1 MLLIIKNAD
10 TIYNPLESGRCS
22 LKKTLKVTD
31 IIALGFMTFAF
42 FLGAGNI
49 IFPPLAGQLA
59 GENMLPAMLG
69 FLVTAVGLP
78 LIGIIAVAIAG
89 GGWTGL
95 TRDLPS
101 KVATL
106 MAVLIFIIIGP
117 AFAAPR
123 TGLVAYEMAVKP
135 FITDASQTSLTIFSI
150 LFFAVA
156 LFFAWSRGKLIDM
169 IGKFLTP
176 ALFVVLTV
184 LAIAVFINPQGSII
198 AAQGEYVTQ
207 PFTKGFLEGYNTMDT
222 FAALMFGMLI
232 VDVIRSK
239 GVTDDKT
246 TCTYLIYAGV
256 IAAAGLAFVY
266 VSLFYLGATSAGIA
280 AGVGNGG
287 VILTTYV
294 MALFG
299 PAGQI
304 ILSAIVLLA
313 CLTTAIGLISACA
326 DYFSTL
332 TPLSYKKWAIVLAI
346 VCAVVANVGLNMLI
360 SLSIPVLFALYPVAI
375 ALVALTLVRKWLPN
389 PRLAYRMVLLVS
401 FVFSMIDVAK
411 YLKFDVSM
419 FSDLPLFNYGMGWV
433 LPTLITLAITRFVG
447 TKNNNNPSDT
457 VVV

>member
-1 MLLIIKNAD
+1 
-10 TIYNPLESGRCS
+10 
-22 LKKTLKVTD
+22 
-31 IIALGFMTFAF
+31 MTFAF

-59 GENMLPAMLG
+59 GENMLSAMSG

-78 LIGIIAVAIAG
+78 LVGIIAVAMAG
-89 GGWTGL
+89 GGWQGL

-135 FITDASQTSLTIFSI
+135 FLSADAGQASLTTFSVI
-150 LFFAVA
+150 FFAIA

-176 ALFVVLTV
+176 ALFIVLAV
-184 LAIAVFINPQGSII
+184 LAIAVFVNPQASIV
-198 AAQGEYVTQ
+198 AAQGEYATQ
-207 PFTKGFLEGYNTMDT
+207 AFTKGFLEGYNTMDT

-239 GVTDDKT
+239 GINDEKT
-246 TCTYLIYAGV
+246 TCTYLIYAGL

-266 VSLFYLGATSAGIA
+266 ISLFYLGATSSTVAPNA
-280 AGVGNGG
+280 GNGG
-287 VILTTYV
+287 VILTAYV

-299 PAGQI
+299 APGQV

-326 DYFSTL
+326 DYFSSL
-332 TPLSYKKWAIVLAI
+332 TPMSYKKWAVVLAVI
-346 VCAVVANVGLNMLI
+346 CAVVANVGLNQLI
-360 SLSIPVLFALYPVAI
+360 ALSVPVLFALYPVAI

-389 PRLAYRMVLLVS
+389 PRLAYRVVLLVS
-401 FVFSMIDVAK
+401 FIFSMIDVAK

-419 FSDLPLFNYGMGWV
+419 FSSLPLFNYGMAWV
-433 LPTLITLAITRFVG
+433 LPTLVALVITRFIG
-447 TKNNNNPSDT
+447 GKAMGSHQDKLA
-457 VVV
+457 

>member
-1 MLLIIKNAD
+1 M
-10 TIYNPLESGRCS
+10 
-22 LKKTLKVTD
+22 KKTLKVTD

-59 GENMLPAMLG
+59 GENMLSAMSG

-78 LIGIIAVAIAG
+78 LVGIIAVAMAG
-89 GGWTGL
+89 GGWQGL

-135 FITDASQTSLTIFSI
+135 FLSADAGQASLTTFSVI
-150 LFFAVA
+150 FFAIA

-176 ALFVVLTV
+176 ALFIVLAV
-184 LAIAVFINPQGSII
+184 LAIAVFVNPQASIV
-198 AAQGEYVTQ
+198 AAQGEYATQ
-207 PFTKGFLEGYNTMDT
+207 AFTKGFLEGYNTMDT

-239 GVTDDKT
+239 GISDEKT
-246 TCTYLIYAGV
+246 TCTYLIYAGL

-266 VSLFYLGATSAGIA
+266 ISLFYLGATSSTVAPNA
-280 AGVGNGG
+280 GNGG
-287 VILTTYV
+287 VILTAYV

-299 PAGQI
+299 APGQV

-326 DYFSTL
+326 DYFSSL
-332 TPLSYKKWAIVLAI
+332 TPMSYKKWAVVLAVI
-346 VCAVVANVGLNMLI
+346 CAVVANVGLNQLI
-360 SLSIPVLFALYPVAI
+360 ALSVPVLFALYPVAI

-389 PRLAYRMVLLVS
+389 PRLAYRVVLLVS
-401 FVFSMIDVAK
+401 FIFSMIDVAK
-411 YLKFDVSM
+411 YLKLDVSM
-419 FSDLPLFNYGMGWV
+419 FSSLPLFNYGMAWV
-433 LPTLITLAITRFVG
+433 LPTLVALVITRFIG
-447 TKNNNNPSDT
+447 GKAMGSHQDKLA
-457 VVV
+457 

>member
-1 MLLIIKNAD
+1 M
-10 TIYNPLESGRCS
+10 
-22 LKKTLKVTD
+22 KKTLKVTD

-59 GENMLPAMLG
+59 GENMLSAMSG

-78 LIGIIAVAIAG
+78 LVGIIAVAMAG
-89 GGWTGL
+89 GGWQGL

-135 FITDASQTSLTIFSI
+135 FLSADAGQASLTTFSVI
-150 LFFAVA
+150 FFAIA

-176 ALFVVLTV
+176 ALFIVLAV
-184 LAIAVFINPQGSII
+184 LAIAVFVNPQASIV
-198 AAQGEYVTQ
+198 AAQGEYAMQ
-207 PFTKGFLEGYNTMDT
+207 AFTKGFLEGYNTMDT

-239 GVTDDKT
+239 GICDEKT
-246 TCTYLIYAGV
+246 TCTYLIYAGL

-266 VSLFYLGATSAGIA
+266 ISLFYLGATSSTVAPNA
-280 AGVGNGG
+280 GNGG
-287 VILTTYV
+287 VILTAYV

-299 PAGQI
+299 APGQV

-326 DYFSTL
+326 DYFSSL
-332 TPLSYKKWAIVLAI
+332 TPMSYKKWAVVLAVI
-346 VCAVVANVGLNMLI
+346 CAVVANVGLNQLI
-360 SLSIPVLFALYPVAI
+360 ALSVPVLFALYPVAI

-389 PRLAYRMVLLVS
+389 PRLAYRVVLLVS
-401 FVFSMIDVAK
+401 FIFSMIDVAK

-419 FSDLPLFNYGMGWV
+419 FSSLPLFNYGMAWV
-433 LPTLITLAITRFVG
+433 LPTLVALVITRFIG
-447 TKNNNNPSDT
+447 GKAMGSHQDKLA
-457 VVV
+457 

>member
-1 MLLIIKNAD
+1 M
-10 TIYNPLESGRCS
+10 
-22 LKKTLKVTD
+22 KKTLKVTD

-59 GENMLPAMLG
+59 GENMLSAMSG

-78 LIGIIAVAIAG
+78 LVGIIAVAMAG
-89 GGWTGL
+89 GGWQGL

-135 FITDASQTSLTIFSI
+135 FLSADAGQASLTTFSVI
-150 LFFAVA
+150 FFAIA

-176 ALFVVLTV
+176 ALFIVLAV
-184 LAIAVFINPQGSII
+184 LAIAVFVNPQASIV
-198 AAQGEYVTQ
+198 AAQGEYSTQ
-207 PFTKGFLEGYNTMDT
+207 AFTKGFLEGYNTMDT

-239 GVTDDKT
+239 GISDEKT
-246 TCTYLIYAGV
+246 TCTYLIYAGL

-266 VSLFYLGATSAGIA
+266 ISLFYLGATSSTVAPNA
-280 AGVGNGG
+280 GNGG
-287 VILTTYV
+287 VILTAYV

-299 PAGQI
+299 APGQV

-326 DYFSTL
+326 DYFSSL
-332 TPLSYKKWAIVLAI
+332 TPMSYKKWAVVLAVI
-346 VCAVVANVGLNMLI
+346 CAVVANVGLNQLI
-360 SLSIPVLFALYPVAI
+360 ALSVPVLFALYPVAI

-389 PRLAYRMVLLVS
+389 PRLAYRVVLLVS
-401 FVFSMIDVAK
+401 FIFSMIDVAK

-419 FSDLPLFNYGMGWV
+419 FSSLPLFNYGMAWV
-433 LPTLITLAITRFVG
+433 LPTLVALVITRFIG
-447 TKNNNNPSDT
+447 GKAMGSHQDKLA
-457 VVV
+457 

>member
-1 MLLIIKNAD
+1 M
-10 TIYNPLESGRCS
+10 
-22 LKKTLKVTD
+22 KKTLKVTD

-59 GENMLPAMLG
+59 GENMLSAMSG

-78 LIGIIAVAIAG
+78 LVGIIAVAMAG
-89 GGWTGL
+89 GGWQGL

-135 FITDASQTSLTIFSI
+135 FLSADAGQASLTTFSVI
-150 LFFAVA
+150 FFAIA

-176 ALFVVLTV
+176 ALFVVLAV
-184 LAIAVFINPQGSII
+184 LAIAVFVNPQASIV
-198 AAQGEYVTQ
+198 AAQGEYATQ
-207 PFTKGFLEGYNTMDT
+207 AFTKGFLEGYNTMDT

-239 GVTDDKT
+239 GISDEKT
-246 TCTYLIYAGV
+246 TCTYLIYAGL

-266 VSLFYLGATSAGIA
+266 ISLFYLGATSSTVAPNA
-280 AGVGNGG
+280 GNGG
-287 VILTTYV
+287 VILTAYV

-299 PAGQI
+299 APGQV

-326 DYFSTL
+326 DYFSSL
-332 TPLSYKKWAIVLAI
+332 TPMSYKKWAVVLAVI
-346 VCAVVANVGLNMLI
+346 CAVVANVGLNQLI
-360 SLSIPVLFALYPVAI
+360 ALSVPVLFALYPVAI

-389 PRLAYRMVLLVS
+389 PRLAYRVVLLVS
-401 FVFSMIDVAK
+401 FIFSMIDVAK

-419 FSDLPLFNYGMGWV
+419 FSSLPLFNYGMAWV
-433 LPTLITLAITRFVG
+433 LPTLVALVITRFIGGKAVG
-447 TKNNNNPSDT
+447 SHQDKLA
-457 VVV
+457 

>member
-1 MLLIIKNAD
+1 
-10 TIYNPLESGRCS
+10 
-22 LKKTLKVTD
+22 
-31 IIALGFMTFAF
+31 MTFAF

-59 GENMLPAMLG
+59 GENMLSAMSG

-78 LIGIIAVAIAG
+78 LVGIIAVAMAG
-89 GGWTGL
+89 GGWQGL

-135 FITDASQTSLTIFSI
+135 FLSADAGQASLTTFSVI
-150 LFFAVA
+150 FFAIA

-176 ALFVVLTV
+176 ALFIVLAV
-184 LAIAVFINPQGSII
+184 LAIAVFVNPQASIV
-198 AAQGEYVTQ
+198 AAQGEYATQ
-207 PFTKGFLEGYNTMDT
+207 AFTKGFLEGYNTMDT

-239 GVTDDKT
+239 GISDEKT
-246 TCTYLIYAGV
+246 TCTYLIYAGL

-266 VSLFYLGATSAGIA
+266 ISLFYLGATSSTVAPNA
-280 AGVGNGG
+280 GNGG
-287 VILTTYV
+287 VILTAYV
-294 MALFG
+294 MALFDA
-299 PAGQI
+299 PGQV

-326 DYFSTL
+326 DYFSSL
-332 TPLSYKKWAIVLAI
+332 TPMSYKKWAVVLAVI
-346 VCAVVANVGLNMLI
+346 CAVVANVGLNQLI
-360 SLSIPVLFALYPVAI
+360 ALSVPVLFALYPVAI

-389 PRLAYRMVLLVS
+389 PRLAYRVVLLVS
-401 FVFSMIDVAK
+401 FIFSMIDVAK

-419 FSDLPLFNYGMGWV
+419 FSSLPLFNYGMAWV
-433 LPTLITLAITRFVG
+433 LPTLVALVITRFIG
-447 TKNNNNPSDT
+447 GKAMGSHQDKLA
-457 VVV
+457 

>member
-1 MLLIIKNAD
+1 
-10 TIYNPLESGRCS
+10 
-22 LKKTLKVTD
+22 
-31 IIALGFMTFAF
+31 MTFAF

-59 GENMLPAMLG
+59 GENMLSAMSG

-78 LIGIIAVAIAG
+78 LVGIIAVAMAG
-89 GGWTGL
+89 GGWQGL

-135 FITDASQTSLTIFSI
+135 FLSADAGQASLTTFSVI
-150 LFFAVA
+150 FFAIA

-176 ALFVVLTV
+176 ALFIVLAV
-184 LAIAVFINPQGSII
+184 LAIAVFVNPQASIV
-198 AAQGEYVTQ
+198 AAQGEYATQ
-207 PFTKGFLEGYNTMDT
+207 AFTKGFLEGYNTMDT

-239 GVTDDKT
+239 GISDEKT
-246 TCTYLIYAGV
+246 TCTYLIYAGL

-266 VSLFYLGATSAGIA
+266 ISLFYLGATSSTVAPNA
-280 AGVGNGG
+280 GNGG
-287 VILTTYV
+287 VILTAYV

-299 PAGQI
+299 APGQV

-326 DYFSTL
+326 DYFSSL
-332 TPLSYKKWAIVLAI
+332 TPMSYKKWAVVLAVI
-346 VCAVVANVGLNMLI
+346 CAVVANVGLNQLI
-360 SLSIPVLFALYPVAI
+360 ALSVPVLFALYPVAI

-389 PRLAYRMVLLVS
+389 PRLAYRVVLLVS
-401 FVFSMIDVAK
+401 FIFSMIDVAK
-411 YLKFDVSM
+411 YLKLDVSM
-419 FSDLPLFNYGMGWV
+419 FSSLPLFNYGMAWV
-433 LPTLITLAITRFVG
+433 LPTLVALVITRFIG
-447 TKNNNNPSDT
+447 GKAMGSHQDKLA
-457 VVV
+457 

>member
-1 MLLIIKNAD
+1 M
-10 TIYNPLESGRCS
+10 
-22 LKKTLKVTD
+22 KKTLKVTD

-59 GENMLPAMLG
+59 GENMLSAMSG

-78 LIGIIAVAIAG
+78 LVGIIAVAMAG
-89 GGWTGL
+89 GGWQGL

-135 FITDASQTSLTIFSI
+135 FLSADAGQASLTTFSVI
-150 LFFAVA
+150 FFAIA

-176 ALFVVLTV
+176 ALFIVLAV
-184 LAIAVFINPQGSII
+184 LAIAVFVNPQASIV
-198 AAQGEYVTQ
+198 AAQGEYATQ
-207 PFTKGFLEGYNTMDT
+207 AFTKGFLEGYNTMDT

-239 GVTDDKT
+239 GISDEKT
-246 TCTYLIYAGV
+246 TCTYLIYAGL

-266 VSLFYLGATSAGIA
+266 ISLFYLGATSSTVAPNA
-280 AGVGNGG
+280 GNGG
-287 VILTTYV
+287 VILTAYV

-299 PAGQI
+299 APGQV

-326 DYFSTL
+326 DYFSSL
-332 TPLSYKKWAIVLAI
+332 TPMSYKKWSVVLAVI
-346 VCAVVANVGLNMLI
+346 CAVVANVGLNQLI
-360 SLSIPVLFALYPVAI
+360 ALSVPVLFALYPVAI

-389 PRLAYRMVLLVS
+389 PRLAYRVVLLVS
-401 FVFSMIDVAK
+401 FIFSMIDVAK

-419 FSDLPLFNYGMGWV
+419 FSSLPLFNYGMAWV
-433 LPTLITLAITRFVG
+433 LPTLVALVITRFIG
-447 TKNNNNPSDT
+447 GKAMGSHQDKLA
-457 VVV
+457 

>member
-1 MLLIIKNAD
+1 
-10 TIYNPLESGRCS
+10 

-59 GENMLPAMLG
+59 GENMLSAMSG

-95 TRDLPS
+95 TRDL
-101 KVATL
+101 
-106 MAVLIFIIIGP
+106 MAI
-117 AFAAPR
+117 
-123 TGLVAYEMAVKP
+123 KP

-198 AAQGEYVTQ
+198 AAQGEYITQ
-207 PFTKGFLEGYNTMDT
+207 PFTTGFLEGYNTMDT

-239 GVTDDKT
+239 GVTDEKT
-246 TCTYLIYAGV
+246 TCTYLIYAGL

-287 VILTTYV
+287 AILTTYV

-299 PAGQI
+299 PTGQI
-304 ILSAIVLLA
+304 ILSTIVLLA

-332 TPLSYKKWAIVLAI
+332 TPLSYKKWAVVLAI

-360 SLSIPVLFALYPVAI
+360 TLSIPVLFALYPVAI
-375 ALVALTLVRKWLPN
+375 ALVALTLIRKWLPN
-389 PRLAYRMVLLVS
+389 PRLAYRVVLLVS

-411 YLKFDVSM
+411 YLKFDMSV
-419 FSDLPLFNYGMGWV
+419 FSVLPLFNYGMAWV
-433 LPTLITLAITRFVG
+433 LPTVLALVVTRFIG
-447 TKNNNNPSDT
+447 GKYHNDGNNT
-457 VVV
+457 IVV